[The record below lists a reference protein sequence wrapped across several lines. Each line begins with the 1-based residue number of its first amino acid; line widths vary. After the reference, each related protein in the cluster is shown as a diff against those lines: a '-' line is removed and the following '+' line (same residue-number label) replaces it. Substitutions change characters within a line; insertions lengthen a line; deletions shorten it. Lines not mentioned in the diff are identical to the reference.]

1 MVATRR
7 QVFSSSETVTPDE
20 QEVARTIPQWC
31 QGKQICIATYH
42 KLKKLGLTPDE
53 LHIPGTNIKRITP
66 EADRAWIARMAEL
79 TKTKEYA
86 REVKRR
92 TDLAK
97 KAGKLAAKSSKHV
110 SQVRKA
116 RTAQKAAVGKAVI
129 SSIEP

>member
-1 MVATRR
+1 MPELIEPIALTI
-7 QVFSSSETVTPDE
+7 SE
-20 QEVARTIPQWC
+20 WC
-31 QGKQICIATYH
+31 RAKGICIATYY
-42 KLKKLGLTPDE
+42 KLKKLGLTPAE
-53 LHIPGTNIKRITP
+53 LHIPGTIIKRITP
-66 EADRAWIARMAEL
+66 EADREWIARMAEL
-79 TKTKEYA
+79 TKTKEYK
-86 REVKRR
+86 REAKRR